1 MKYLLCYNK
10 NKIKEDIVMEKFT
23 EENLNV
29 ICDEVYDEIKNESE
43 LDEDSVVLSEVNVTL
58 NVIKKFILK
67 MQNK

>member
-1 MKYLLCYNK
+1 
-10 NKIKEDIVMEKFT
+10 MEKFT

-58 NVIKKFILK
+58 NVIKKIILK

>member
-58 NVIKKFILK
+58 NVIKNLS
-67 MQNK
+67 